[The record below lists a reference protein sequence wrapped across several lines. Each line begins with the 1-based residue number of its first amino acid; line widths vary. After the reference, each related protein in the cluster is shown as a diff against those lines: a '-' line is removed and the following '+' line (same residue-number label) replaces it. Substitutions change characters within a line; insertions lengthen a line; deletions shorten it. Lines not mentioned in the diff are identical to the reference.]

1 MCTGAAVCV
10 VVWGTS
16 FMCVGGG
23 AFGGVA
29 WVGRWDNEGFGGA
42 VRVRRVVAECA
53 VCINLCYCVGD
64 CHFERVG

>member
-1 MCTGAAVCV
+1 
-10 VVWGTS
+10 
-16 FMCVGGG
+16 MCVGGG
-23 AFGGVA
+23 AFGAVA